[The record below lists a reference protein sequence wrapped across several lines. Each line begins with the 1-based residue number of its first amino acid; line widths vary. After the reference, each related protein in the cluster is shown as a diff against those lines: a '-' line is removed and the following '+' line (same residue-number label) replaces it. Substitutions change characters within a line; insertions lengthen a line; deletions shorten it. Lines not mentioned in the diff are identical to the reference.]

1 MTFPQAEQDPQ
12 PRGTSGYWGNLPAF
26 RTLVACPSAD
36 HSFSAPHSIYMRTLL
51 SEHEVGQGVKRMA
64 DQIVS
69 IYGSAPLTVV
79 GVLTGSVVLLAD
91 MIRHLTM
98 PLRVGVVQASSYR
111 GATRRGPLVINSDL
125 MPDIAQHDVLIVD
138 DIFDTGHTLVELI
151 ALMNKLGPTS
161 IRTAVLL
168 RKTGQQQVDLQ
179 PDIVGFEIPNEF
191 VVGYG
196 LDYRDEY
203 RNLPYV
209 AALDPADLRN

>member
-1 MTFPQAEQDPQ
+1 MQTM
-12 PRGTSGYWGNLPAF
+12 
-26 RTLVACPSAD
+26 
-36 HSFSAPHSIYMRTLL
+36 I
-51 SEHEVGQGVKRMA
+51 SEVEVREGGKRLA
-64 DQIVS
+64 REITET
-69 IYGSAPLTVV
+69 YGETPLTIV

-91 MIRHLTM
+91 IIRELNM

-111 GATRRGPLVINSDL
+111 DGTERRSLIINSDL
-125 MPDIAQHDVLIVD
+125 MLDIANQNTLIVD

-151 ALMNKLGPTS
+151 AKMEKLGPTS

-168 RKTGQQQVDLQ
+168 RKLGQQQVDTE
-179 PDIVGFEIPNEF
+179 PDFVAFDIPNKF

-209 AALDPADLRN
+209 ASLDPEDL

>member
-1 MTFPQAEQDPQ
+1 MK
-12 PRGTSGYWGNLPAF
+12 
-26 RTLVACPSAD
+26 
-36 HSFSAPHSIYMRTLL
+36 TLL
-51 SEHEVGQGVKRMA
+51 TEEQVTTGVRRMA
-64 DQIVS
+64 RAVATV
-69 IYGSAPLTVV
+69 YGDRPLTIV

-91 MIRHLTM
+91 MIRLLSM

-125 MPDIAQHDVLIVD
+125 MPDIARHDVLVVD
-138 DIFDTGHTLVELI
+138 DIFDTGNTLVELL
-151 ALMNKLGPTS
+151 ALMEQLGPTS

-179 PDIVGFEIPNEF
+179 PDFVGFEIPNEF

-196 LDYRDEY
+196 LDYRDLY

-209 AALDPADLRN
+209 AALESQDLERRAP